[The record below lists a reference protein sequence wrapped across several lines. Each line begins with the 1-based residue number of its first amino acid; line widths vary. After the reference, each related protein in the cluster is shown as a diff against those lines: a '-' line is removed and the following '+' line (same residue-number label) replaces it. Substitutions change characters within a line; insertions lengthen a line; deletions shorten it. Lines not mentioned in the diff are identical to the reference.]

1 MSQLDLETPF
11 QYPAL
16 PQVWY
21 GIVTDPPTRSNGK
34 IGVSIPD
41 MNPDQTFKSSRWQT
55 RDSQALPQAGDEVLC
70 AFDNRNDLWVINW
83 WPSGNTPGITTSN
96 YVDGP
101 PVSAA
106 DDHIWSAMNVN
117 ATCKRLMFQYDQ
129 PTDTW
134 IKEDLVPLPIVNN
147 QWLKG
152 SGGAVVWSGI
162 TEDTAW
168 QPLTLNSPFANY
180 GGSFNTCAYRKL
192 ASGLVVLKG
201 LVNCTTATVA
211 NATVFTLPVGY
222 RPAATALGG
231 LFGYTGSY
239 GVFRF
244 DLAST
249 GSCFLTPALTINSW
263 FSLEQIR
270 FYADQ

>member
-1 MSQLDLETPF
+1 M
-11 QYPAL
+11 
-16 PQVWY
+16 
-21 GIVTDPPTRSNGK
+21 
-34 IGVSIPD
+34 GVIIPD
-41 MNPDQTFKSSRWQT
+41 MNPDLTFKSRRWQT
-55 RDSQALPQAGDEVLC
+55 RDSQSLPLEGDDVLC

-83 WPSGNTPGITTSN
+83 WPSEATPGITTSN

-162 TEDTAW
+162 TEDTVW
-168 QPLTLNSPFANY
+168 QVPTLASPWANY
-180 GGSFNTCAYRKL
+180 GSGLQPIGYRKL
-192 ASGLVVLKG
+192 ATGLVVIKG
-201 LVNCTTATVA
+201 TLINTSAVA
-211 NATVFTLPVGY
+211 AGAQPFVLPVGY
-222 RPAATALGG
+222 RPLMQGIFMTSASPGQIRVDITPTGG
-231 LFGYTGSY
+231 LI
-239 GVFRF
+239 
-244 DLAST
+244 LQA
-249 GSCFLTPALTINSW
+249 ALTVNNYLSFENIK
-263 FSLEQIR
+263 
-270 FYADQ
+270 FYAEQ